1 MEKSLPEIVFLD
13 VAGTLLRLVRPVG
26 YVYAEAAGEY
36 GWRLEGEVVE
46 REFRRVWGGM
56 GEPVYGGKGDEAV
69 DEGWWREVVRRTLA
83 GSGGGG
89 VHEGF
94 PLEECFRRIWDYY
107 GEAAAWELFGDVEA
121 ALDRL
126 GALARLG
133 VISNFDAR
141 LEPVLRGHG
150 LLGRFEVVVHSSAVG
165 VVKPREGI
173 FRAACGGAGVEPW
186 EALHV
191 GDDPVRDW
199 AGARAAGMRVWE
211 LRRPGA
217 GLLELAADM
226 ESGRTRVPE

>member
-13 VAGTLLRLVRPVG
+13 VAGTLLRMVRPVG
-26 YVYAEAAGEY
+26 YVYAEVAGEY
-36 GWRLEGEVVE
+36 GWRLWGDVVE

-56 GEPVYGGKGDEAV
+56 GEPEYVGEGGEEV

-83 GSGGGG
+83 GAGGGE
-89 VHEGF
+89 VPEGF
-94 PLEECFRRIWDYY
+94 PLEECFRRLWDYY
-107 GEAAAWELFGDVEA
+107 GETGAWELFGDVEA

-126 GALARLG
+126 GAVVRLG

-141 LEPVLRGHG
+141 LWPLLRGHG
-150 LLGRFEVVVHSSAVG
+150 LLERFEVVVHSSAVG

-173 FRAACGGAGVEPW
+173 FHAACRGAGVEPW

-199 AGARAAGMRVWE
+199 AGARAAGMGVWE

-217 GLLELAADM
+217 GLLEMAADV
-226 ESGRTRVPE
+226 ESGRTRVSR